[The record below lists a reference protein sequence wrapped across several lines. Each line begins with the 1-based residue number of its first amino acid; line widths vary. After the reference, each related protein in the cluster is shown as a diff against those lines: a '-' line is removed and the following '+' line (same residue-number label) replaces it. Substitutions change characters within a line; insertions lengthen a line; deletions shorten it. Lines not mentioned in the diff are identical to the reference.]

1 VRFGVWFLAATLF
14 LHDGG
19 ICMFIPASGAY
30 VHLFRPR
37 PERGNEKPNGFQE
50 NHSIFTKN
58 ERFSGKPSGF
68 QESRAVFFFLWF
80 QNHFVWR
87 VTLNFLT
94 LFWPKI
100 LK

>member
-1 VRFGVWFLAATLF
+1 
-14 LHDGG
+14 
-19 ICMFIPASGAY
+19 MFIPASGAY

-68 QESRAVFFFLWF
+68 
-80 QNHFVWR
+80 
-87 VTLNFLT
+87 
-94 LFWPKI
+94 LFSLISKPFS
-100 LK
+100 LR